1 MVYETRE
8 QSIKFFPFV
17 YASLPCLLQEHS
29 SACVSNSGLGCV
41 AVGSSV
47 TVLAEG
53 LTRVQSAFT
62 TGKETA
68 RSREMSVSLMAQQFF
83 GTFERSNWRPFL
95 GLPSLVV
102 FKHQT
107 APSLGRSGL

>member
-1 MVYETRE
+1 M
-8 QSIKFFPFV
+8 
-17 YASLPCLLQEHS
+17 
-29 SACVSNSGLGCV
+29 SNSGLGCV

-68 RSREMSVSLMAQQFF
+68 HSREVSVSLMAQQFF

-95 GLPSLVV
+95 GSL
-102 FKHQT
+102 QT
-107 APSLGRSGL
+107 PDSAFTWQKWFVISRVPQFM